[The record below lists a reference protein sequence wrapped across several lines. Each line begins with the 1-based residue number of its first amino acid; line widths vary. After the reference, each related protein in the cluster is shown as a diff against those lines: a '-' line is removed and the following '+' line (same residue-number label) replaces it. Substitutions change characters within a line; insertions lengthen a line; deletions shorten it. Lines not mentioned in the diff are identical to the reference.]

1 MSFQPAPL
9 QRTVSTVLPPPL
21 SPKKKSKKKRKKSGR
36 RELETDLST
45 TLVFPD
51 SKQQQQPLT
60 RPTKMVRTDPSLAG
74 PITFPDPSPPSL
86 ETKLLNGWVEI
97 TPESLDNLP
106 GETWVRYTVPKYQA
120 DGYKVV
126 TAILDGAP
134 SVPGER
140 TVKSTPPSKAFAEKL
155 AKSGKTF
162 DIMTWLLRGNKE
174 NLRVYIH
181 SNTRKRLGL

>member
-1 MSFQPAPL
+1 VVTIAKKESKAMSFQPAPL
-9 QRTVSTVLPPPL
+9 QRTVSGVLPPPL
-21 SPKKKSKKKRKKSGR
+21 SPKKKSKKKRKKSGKK
-36 RELETDLST
+36 EHEDGLTT
-45 TLVFPD
+45 TLVLPD
-51 SKQQQQPLT
+51 AKQQQQQPLA
-60 RPTKMVRTDPSLAG
+60 RPTKMIRTV
-74 PITFPDPSPPSL
+74 
-86 ETKLLNGWVEI
+86 LNGWVEI

-120 DGYKVV
+120 EGFKVV

>member
-1 MSFQPAPL
+1 MSFQPSPL
-9 QRTVSTVLPPPL
+9 ARTNSTVTLHPP
-21 SPKKKSKKKRKKSGR
+21 SPKKKSKKKRKKSSR
-36 RELETDLST
+36 SELST
-45 TLVFPD
+45 TLVLPD
-51 SKQQQQPLT
+51 SKQQPLT

-74 PITFPDPSPPSL
+74 PVTFPDPSPPSL

-134 SVPGER
+134 AAPGER
-140 TVKSTPPSKAFAEKL
+140 AVKSTPPSKAFAEKL
-155 AKSGKTF
+155 AKSGKSF